1 MHRNMARTLKNRA
14 SKKPYIS
21 PSQLRLVNFETPFSA
36 HLNPTNRWVRLAHE
50 IPWDS
55 IVNVYLNQMN
65 NHKTGASNIN
75 PRIVLGSLMVKH
87 MMNIS
92 DEETIQMI
100 SENLYIQYFLGF
112 DSFTSEAPFD
122 ASLFV
127 ELRKRMGMEQLNKI
141 NDVIYQAAVGKFGV
155 VTEKAD
161 NGSDDGEEMEQAPDS
176 TDSVS
181 HGQEEAEE
189 NSSVSKNRGR
199 MLVDA
204 TACPQDIAY
213 PTDLG
218 ILNESREKCEEI
230 IDKLFIRALHGT
242 VKPRTYRETAR
253 KDYLNVAKKKKRT
266 RTELKAAIRKQLG
279 YVKRDLKTI
288 DRLLAEMVENPLK
301 EKDRT
306 YLETIR
312 KVYEQQDFMKR
323 NKTHSVPER
332 IVSIHQPH
340 VRPIV
345 RGKEKSNVEFGSKI
359 NVSLVDG
366 YAFLD
371 HLSWEAY
378 NEGGHLMESVELY
391 RKRHGCYPAEIM
403 VDRIYCNRENRRM
416 LKELGIKLLGK
427 QLGRPSEKNRVE
439 YNPGDRNPIEGKFG
453 QAKVRYGMD
462 RIKARLKDT
471 SESWV
476 AMILVV
482 MNLVRLAKEAPYFWL
497 LSEMRRLE
505 NIFLNIIGEI
515 RYNRLSVILIP
526 GSRLR
531 LFQ

>member
-1 MHRNMARTLKNRA
+1 
-14 SKKPYIS
+14 
-21 PSQLRLVNFETPFSA
+21 
-36 HLNPTNRWVRLAHE
+36 
-50 IPWDS
+50 
-55 IVNVYLNQMN
+55 
-65 NHKTGASNIN
+65 
-75 PRIVLGSLMVKH
+75 MVKH
-87 MMNIS
+87 MLNMS

-100 SENLYIQYFLGF
+100 KENLYIQYFLGF

-122 ASLFV
+122 SSLFV
-127 ELRKRMGMEQLNKI
+127 EIRKRMGMEHLNRI
-141 NDVIYQAAVGKFGV
+141 NDAIYKAAMGKWDDLSDK
-155 VTEKAD
+155 ED
-161 NGSDDGEEMEQAPDS
+161 DGSDKGNLSEQTPG
-176 TDSVS
+176 V
-181 HGQEEAEE
+181 E
-189 NSSVSKNRGR
+189 SSVNDDRDEVVEKPDESPNRGR

-230 IDKLFIRALHGT
+230 IDNLFIRAIHGT

-253 KDYLNVAKKKKRT
+253 KDYLTVAKKKKRT
-266 RTELKAAIRKQLG
+266 RSELKAAIRKQLG

-288 DRLLAEMVENPLK
+288 DRLLASMVENPLK
-301 EKDRT
+301 EKERT
-306 YLETIR
+306 YVETIR
-312 KVYEQQDFMKR
+312 KVYEQQDFMRR

-471 SESWV
+471 SE
-476 AMILVV
+476 
-482 MNLVRLAKEAPYFWL
+482 
-497 LSEMRRLE
+497 
-505 NIFLNIIGEI
+505 
-515 RYNRLSVILIP
+515 
-526 GSRLR
+526 
-531 LFQ
+531 

>member
-14 SKKPYIS
+14 TKKPYIS
-21 PSQLRLVNFETPFSA
+21 PSQLKLVNFETPFSA

-122 ASLFV
+122 SSLFV
-127 ELRKRMGMEQLNKI
+127 EIRKRMGIEELDRI
-141 NDVIYQAAVGKFGV
+141 NDVIYQAAMGKWNAVSENGD
-155 VTEKAD
+155 T
-161 NGSDDGEEMEQAPDS
+161 GSDDDDVNEQSPEGKDS
-176 TDSVS
+176 SGDS
-181 HGQEEAEE
+181 HGEAEAK
-189 NSSVSKNRGR
+189 SDVSQNRGR

-218 ILNESREKCEEI
+218 LLNASREKCEEI
-230 IDKLFIRALHGT
+230 IDKLFIRAIHGT

-253 KDYLNVAKKKKRT
+253 KDYLIVAKKKKRT
-266 RTELKAAIRKQLG
+266 RSELKAAIRKQLG

-288 DRLLAEMVENPLK
+288 DRLLAAMVENPLK
-301 EKDRT
+301 EKERT
-306 YLETIR
+306 YVETIR
-312 KVYEQQDFMKR
+312 KVYEQQDFMRR

-345 RGKEKSNVEFGSKI
+345 RGKEKSSVEFGSKI

-366 YAFLD
+366 YSFLD
-371 HLSWEAY
+371 HLSWEAF
-378 NEGGHLMESVELY
+378 NEGSHLMESVERY
-391 RKRHGCYPAEIM
+391 RRRHGFYPREVL
-403 VDRIYCNRENRRM
+403 VDRIYCTRENHRR
-416 LKELGIKLLGK
+416 LKERGIKLTGR
-427 QLGRPSEKNRVE
+427 QLGRPPKAGREKL
-439 YNPGDRNPIEGKFG
+439 NPGDRNPIEGKFG

-482 MNLVRLAKEAPYFWL
+482 MNLVRLAQEAPYSWL

-505 NIFLNIIGEI
+505 KIFQNIICEI
-515 RYNRLSVILIP
+515 RYNRFQVILIP
-526 GSRLR
+526 GSR
-531 LFQ
+531 